1 MNFPVSSLPGTR
13 WRNWAAAAVCAL
25 ATTAMIGDLIGSRV
39 VKGLGGV
46 SAAAP
51 FPKVFCEFEG
61 VEGFAA
67 EFTIICETGDGLTS
81 VPITPELY
89 ARLAGPYNRRN
100 VYGAAMAGGPKLP
113 RPMWEAVF
121 RHGFGPGGPLR
132 AEFELPPDATNVC
145 VVMRTK
151 TRGRQEQWLLQPE
164 ADR

>member
-1 MNFPVSSLPGTR
+1 MNPPASSLPGTR
-13 WRNWAAAAVCAL
+13 WRNWAAAVVCAL
-25 ATTAMIGDLIGSRV
+25 ATTAMIGDVIGSRV

-61 VEGFAA
+61 MEGFAA
-67 EFTIICETGDGLTS
+67 EFTIVCETADGPCA

-89 ARLAGPYNRRN
+89 SRLSGPYNRRN

-132 AEFELPPDATNVC
+132 VEFGLPPDATNVY
-145 VVMRTK
+145 VVIRTK
-151 TRGRQEQWLLQPE
+151 TRNRHEQWLLQPE
-164 ADR
+164 ED